1 MEGKVW
7 YPIPLEHQFAV
18 SRGPEYNWMAHR
30 LRGGEWEL
38 VVGDRV
44 DGFTRWEFNFRPG
57 EEIYLQMW
65 DWTVYTDP
73 IKEFF
78 VGSAVS
84 LSCEFGID
92 IHSLRLVTHAGYQT
106 DASITV
112 KQESLIAPSPYIY
125 YFAHPPKHDS
135 NNIDSPPG
143 FWSFSPDPCLPA
155 NRIIQDS
162 KIWFRREPRFQYY
175 AITKPVLALLQ
186 SFDAYGFLPTSTS
199 PCNSTVN
206 TGDGDGDGNSH
217 EGSPSPSIVQTESH
231 FSVFS
236 RGRHKRTTAG
246 GLFSKFSQNQARGAL
261 EG

>member
-78 VGSAVS
+78 IGSAVS

-155 NRIIQDS
+155 DRIIKSS
-162 KIWFRREPRFQYY
+162 KIWFRR
-175 AITKPVLALLQ
+175 
-186 SFDAYGFLPTSTS
+186 
-199 PCNSTVN
+199 
-206 TGDGDGDGNSH
+206 GDGNSH

-231 FSVFS
+231 FSVFG